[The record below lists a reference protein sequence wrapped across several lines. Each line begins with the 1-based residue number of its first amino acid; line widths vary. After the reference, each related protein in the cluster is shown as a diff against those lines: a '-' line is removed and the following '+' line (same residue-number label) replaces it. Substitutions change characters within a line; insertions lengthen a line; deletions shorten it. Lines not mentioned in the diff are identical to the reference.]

1 MGRTIKHI
9 YLHNMNF
16 FTILL
21 PILLLVSAV
30 KTETFADKLAV
41 FIGETPTGYTVTQM
55 EKDGEKCHCR
65 VPGSSSSSSAFIPT
79 TVAGSSALT
88 TEADATTD
96 ATTDVTTTDATTT
109 DATTTDATTT
119 DATKTDATTTDTT
132 TGTTTG
138 TGSSAFA
145 ADSDLTGSALTAD
158 FDTTGSAAGRR

>member
-1 MGRTIKHI
+1 MGVLHRTIKHF

-16 FTILL
+16 LTILL
-21 PILLLVSAV
+21 PILLLASAV

-55 EKDGEKCHCR
+55 EKDGENCHCR

-88 TEADATTD
+88 TEPDA
-96 ATTDVTTTDATTT
+96 TTDATTT
-109 DATTTDATTT
+109 DATT
-119 DATKTDATTTDTT
+119 TDATTTDTT

-145 ADSDLTGSALTAD
+145 ADSDLTGS
-158 FDTTGSAAGRR
+158 

>member
-1 MGRTIKHI
+1 MGVLHRTIKHF

-16 FTILL
+16 LTILL
-21 PILLLVSAV
+21 PILLLASAV

-55 EKDGEKCHCR
+55 EKDGENCHCR
-65 VPGSSSSSSAFIPT
+65 VPGSSSSAFKPP

-88 TEADATTD
+88 TEPDA
-96 ATTDVTTTDATTT
+96 TTDATTT
-109 DATTTDATTT
+109 DATT
-119 DATKTDATTTDTT
+119 TDATTTDTT

-145 ADSDLTGSALTAD
+145 ADSDLTGS
-158 FDTTGSAAGRR
+158 

>member
-96 ATTDVTTTDATTT
+96 ATTTDATTTDATTPDATTT

-119 DATKTDATTTDTT
+119 DTT
-132 TGTTTG
+132 
-138 TGSSAFA
+138 
-145 ADSDLTGSALTAD
+145 
-158 FDTTGSAAGRR
+158 